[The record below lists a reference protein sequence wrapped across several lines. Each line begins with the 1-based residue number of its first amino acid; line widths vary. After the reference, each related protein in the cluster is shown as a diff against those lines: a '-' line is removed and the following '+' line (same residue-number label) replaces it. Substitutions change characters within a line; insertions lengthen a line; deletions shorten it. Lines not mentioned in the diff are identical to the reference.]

1 MATALE
7 AKEPPVRLAEPLD
20 RKLIASIYAR
30 AGRIHIRPIFSPAS
44 AEAIHRCLTSEI
56 PWQLHLNDGD
66 RPINLA
72 GAKFEEL
79 PDADRARFLQNVYA
93 SAGQRFQYLFN
104 SFPVSDLYERGEH
117 RSLYV
122 MRLYEF
128 LNSPEFLTFA
138 REITGARSIAL
149 TDAQATLYRSG
160 HFLTHHDDLIQD
172 KKRVAAYV
180 LSFTPRWVPDW
191 GGILQFI
198 AADGHIAEG
207 YTPTFNA
214 LNLFRVP
221 QMHAVSYVAP
231 FAQAGRLSITGWL
244 REA

>member
-1 MATALE
+1 MET
-7 AKEPPVRLAEPLD
+7 KPPPVRLDDSLD

-30 AGRIHIRPIFSPAS
+30 AGRIHIRPFLSTDS
-44 AEAIHRCLTSEI
+44 AAAIHRCLASEI
-56 PWQLHLNDGD
+56 PWQLHLNDVD
-66 RPINLA
+66 RPINLD

-79 PDADRARFLQNVYA
+79 PDADRARFLQGVYA
-93 SAGQRFQYLFN
+93 SAAQRFQYLFN
-104 SFPVSDLYERGEH
+104 SFPVSDAYERGEH

-128 LNSPEFLTFA
+128 LNAPEFLDFA
-138 REITGARSIAL
+138 RQVTGVHTIAL
-149 TDAQATLYRSG
+149 TDAQATLYRPG
-160 HFLTHHDDLIQD
+160 HFLTHHDDLNRD

-180 LSFTPRWVPDW
+180 LNFTPRWVPDW
-191 GGILQFI
+191 GGILHFI

-207 YTPTFNA
+207 YTPAFNA
-214 LNLFRVP
+214 LNLFTVP
-221 QMHAVSYVAP
+221 QLHAVSYVAP